1 MLLYYICFV
10 WVLTVYGIIYLVLT
24 SASELFSFYYF
35 KEVIEFYVQNEN
47 SVDKWKKPPVI
58 DKLKVRKIR
67 KPLI

>member
-10 WVLTVYGIIYLVLT
+10 WILTVYGIIYLVLT